1 MLQSLPMRVAR
12 SLVLMLLVLAVAAP
26 AAGAAAPTGRWLVVF
41 ERASTARSAAVLDR
55 VLERTGVERAGRGV
69 PALGVATVDGPGAA
83 IARLR
88 RDPAVESV
96 SAEWRR
102 DLRALPNDPGVT
114 QQQPD
119 APGGT
124 PVQWWLARQNFP
136 AAWDVTRGSGAIV
149 GVLDTGIEADHPQLG
164 PKVASATAIGVST
177 PATADEDGHGSH
189 VSGLACAA
197 TDDGS
202 GIAGAGWNCR
212 IAVVKIPNLLDQ
224 EIVDGIYRATEAGA
238 HAINM
243 SFGGGAESGALDA
256 AIDFA
261 VRRGVV
267 LVAAAD
273 NSSVDDQGA
282 PASQLQP
289 GDAAD
294 IDAGR
299 GLVVT
304 ALDFFDEQAGTG
316 FGPQIS
322 LAAYGFY
329 DSTLPFEGPLGL
341 LSTYPA
347 VTQDEV
353 PPVLICGCRESFN
366 GDDRYAYLEGTSMAA
381 PQVAGLAAM
390 LGRLN
395 PHLSAFEKIRIIKQT
410 AQRSG
415 GWTPERGWGL
425 LDAGAAVNSARR
437 VDRTAPE
444 SSAHAR
450 RRFRAPRR
458 VRVGVTSGD
467 PAGGSGLLSS
477 GVRSYDLY
485 VKRGRGRFRRVR
497 AGVTKPLVRL
507 KLRRGVY
514 RFFSRAVDEAGN
526 REPAP
531 ARADAR
537 VRVLR
542 RR

>member
-1 MLQSLPMRVAR
+1 MLQSLPMRPLRICLPA
-12 SLVLMLLVLAVAAP
+12 LLAFALLAS
-26 AAGAAAPTGRWLVVF
+26 AAGAAEPTGRWLAVF
-41 ERASTARSAAVLDR
+41 DHAGTARSAALLDPVLAR
-55 VLERTGVERAGRGV
+55 AGVHRAGRGV
-69 PALGVATVDGPGAA
+69 PALGIATVDGPAAA

-88 RDPAVESV
+88 RDPRVRSV

-102 DLRALPNDPGVT
+102 DLRAVPNDPGVR

-119 APGGT
+119 APSGT
-124 PVQWWLARQNFP
+124 PVQWWLARERFP
-136 AAWDVTRGSGAIV
+136 AAWDVTRGSGAVV
-149 GVLDTGIEADHPQLG
+149 GVLDTGVDGDHPQLG
-164 PKVASATAIGVST
+164 PKVASAESIGVTT
-177 PATADEDGHGSH
+177 PGTTDEDGHGSH
-189 VSGLACAA
+189 VSGIACAA

-212 IAVVKIPNLLDQ
+212 LAMVKIPNLRDE
-224 EIVDGIYRATEAGA
+224 EIVAGIYRATERGA

-243 SFGGGAESGALDA
+243 SFGGGPESGALDT

-273 NSSVDDQGA
+273 NEPVADQGA

-294 IDAGR
+294 VDSGR

-322 LAAYGFY
+322 LSAYGFY
-329 DSTLPFEGPLGL
+329 DSSFPFEGPLGL
-341 LSTYPA
+341 LSSYPA
-347 VTQDEV
+347 VTDGEV
-353 PPVLICGCRESFN
+353 PPLIVCGCRETFN

-381 PQVAGLAAM
+381 PQVTAVAAM
-390 LGRLN
+390 LGSLN
-395 PHLSAFEKIRIIKQT
+395 PGLTAQEKIRIIKQT

-415 GWTPERGWGL
+415 GWSAERGWGL
-425 LDAGAAVNSARR
+425 LDAGAAVNAARR
-437 VDRTAPE
+437 VDRTPPE
-444 SSAHAR
+444 SNAHAR
-450 RRFRAPRR
+450 RRFRRPRK
-458 VRVGVTSGD
+458 VRVGVSFGD
-467 PAGGSGLLSS
+467 PAGGAGLLSS

-485 VKRGRGRFRRVR
+485 MKRGKRRFRRIR
-497 AGVTKPLVRL
+497 SDISKPLVRL
-507 KLRRGVY
+507 RLRRGVY
-514 RFFSRAVDEAGN
+514 RFFTRAVDRAGN

-531 ARADAR
+531 SRADAR

>member
-1 MLQSLPMRVAR
+1 MRLVR
-12 SLVLMLLVLAVAAP
+12 SCLLALLLLALGAAP
-26 AAGAAAPTGRWLVVF
+26 AAAAEPTGRWLVVF
-41 ERASTARSAAVLDR
+41 EKAGTARSAALLGG
-55 VLERTGVERAGRGV
+55 VLERTGVEKAGRGV
-69 PALGVATVDGPGAA
+69 PALGVARVDGPAAA
-83 IARLR
+83 IERLR
-88 RDPAVESV
+88 RDPAVKSV

-102 DLRALPNDPGVT
+102 DLRALPNDPGVR
-114 QQQPD
+114 QQQTD
-119 APGGT
+119 APAGT
-124 PVQWWLARQNFP
+124 PVQWWLARERFP

-149 GVLDTGIEADHPQLG
+149 GVLDTGIEGDHPQLA
-164 PKVASATAIGVST
+164 PKIHSAEAIGVST

-189 VSGLACAA
+189 VSGIACGA

-202 GIAGAGWNCR
+202 GIAGAGWNCDL
-212 IAVVKIPNLLDQ
+212 AVVKIPNLEDQ
-224 EIVDGIYRATEAGA
+224 EIVDGIFRATERGA

-243 SFGGGAESGALDA
+243 SFGGGPESGALDS

-273 NSSVDDQGA
+273 NEPVDDQGA

-289 GDAAD
+289 GNAAD

-329 DSTLPFEGPLGL
+329 DSTFPFEGPLGL

-347 VTQDEV
+347 VTADEV
-353 PPVLICGCRESFN
+353 PPVVICGCRETFN
-366 GDDRYAYLEGTSMAA
+366 GDDRYAYIEGTSMAA
-381 PQVAGLAAM
+381 PQVTALAAM

-395 PHLSAFEKIRIIKQT
+395 PALTAQEKIRIIKQT

-415 GWTPERGWGL
+415 GWSSERGWGL
-425 LDAGAAVNSARR
+425 LDAGAAVNAARR
-437 VDRTAPE
+437 IDRVAPE
-444 SSAHAR
+444 SNAHAR
-450 RRFRAPRR
+450 RRFRRPRR
-458 VRVGVTSGD
+458 VRLGVSFGD
-467 PAGGSGLLSS
+467 PAGGGGLLSS

-485 VKRGRGRFRRVR
+485 MKRGRGGFRRIR
-497 AGVTKPLVRL
+497 AGASRSLLRL

-514 RFFSRAVDEAGN
+514 RFFTRAVDQAGN

-531 ARADAR
+531 ARADVR

-542 RR
+542 PR